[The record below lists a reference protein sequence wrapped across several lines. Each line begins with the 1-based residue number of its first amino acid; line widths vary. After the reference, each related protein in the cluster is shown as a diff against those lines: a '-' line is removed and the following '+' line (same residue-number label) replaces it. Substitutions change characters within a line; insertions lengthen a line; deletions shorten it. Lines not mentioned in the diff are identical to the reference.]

1 MNEVPTDAL
10 DGASRNLD
18 SLASLGDQHPEWIWR
33 NGEIVRWEE
42 ARVHVNAVGHASTA
56 AIFEGIKAYRSDDGR
71 EMLVF
76 RLDDHLR
83 RLHDSARICRLT
95 VPYDWRA
102 LRSAVLDLLQA
113 NRYRGD
119 AYIRPWAFPSG
130 VIREQMVP
138 AGSRCEVVVDSWPF
152 RSGLSG
158 RPGCRAAVSSW
169 LRVADISMPPRA
181 KAFSNYHNGRLAM
194 IEARE
199 NGHDWPIMLNER
211 HQLAEGP
218 GACIA
223 LVRQDTVVTPHLTS
237 GVLDSVTRASVLTLL
252 TDLGIPAVERAVDRS
267 ELYVA
272 DEVFFMGT
280 AWEILPVTAV
290 DGLCVGDGSPGPVTR
305 RLAETYERTVRG
317 RSSLHAEWLTPVP
330 PGDFQR
336 RKSDHDR

>member
-1 MNEVPTDAL
+1 MNGPPVAARDT
-10 DGASRNLD
+10 ASRALD
-18 SLASLGDQHPEWIWR
+18 SLAIPGDQHPEWIWR
-33 NGEIVRWEE
+33 NGEIVPW
-42 ARVHVNAVGHASTA
+42 AQALIHVNAVGHASTA
-56 AIFEGIKAYRSDDGR
+56 AIFEGIKAYRARAGD

-83 RLHDSARICRLT
+83 RLHDSARICRLS
-95 VPYDWRA
+95 VPYEWQA
-102 LRSAVLDLLQA
+102 LRTAVLELLRA
-113 NRYRGD
+113 NRYRDD

-138 AGSRCEVVVDSWPF
+138 AGSRCEVVMDTWPF
-152 RSGLSG
+152 RSALSG

-169 LRVADISMPPRA
+169 LRVSDASMPPRA

-223 LVRQDTVVTPHLTS
+223 LVRTGTVVTPQLTS
-237 GVLDSVTRASVLTLL
+237 GVLDSITRASALTLL
-252 TDLGIPAVERAVDRS
+252 SDLGIPAVERAVDRS
-267 ELYVA
+267 ELYLA

-280 AWEILPVTAV
+280 AWEILPVTTV
-290 DGLCVGDGSPGPVTR
+290 DGLRIGDGDPGPVTR
-305 RLAETYERTVRG
+305 RLARAYEETVRG
-317 RSSLHAEWLTPVP
+317 RSARHDEWLTRVAC
-330 PGDFQR
+330 
-336 RKSDHDR
+336 